1 MAAKPGRFSFTLILL
16 QALKKLTNE
25 FRVGVAV
32 TNLQKYIK
40 YLHFPDIKIFGLSGF
55 HDHFL
60 NTPDYWLYDTRLY
73 LASP

>member
-40 YLHFPDIKIFGLSGF
+40 YKMEQDPNPWFHQQPQIFTFAGYQDLWVERIS
-55 HDHFL
+55 
-60 NTPDYWLYDTRLY
+60 
-73 LASP
+73 